1 MNITNDEAS
10 AKNAEVLRFVN
21 TIDTEASAKTAWVNV
36 FMETQELPANDAK
49 IPDRGRIIL
58 IVSDELE
65 RIANATEGIEIALA
79 VIGESLGKLL
89 DFISVVSFEDLEQQ
103 VEDLS
108 EESKRA

>member
-1 MNITNDEAS
+1 MY
-10 AKNAEVLRFVN
+10 AKNALVVRFVN
-21 TIDTEASAKTAWVNV
+21 TIEYEMYAKNALVNV

>member
-1 MNITNDEAS
+1 M
-10 AKNAEVLRFVN
+10 R
-21 TIDTEASAKTAWVNV
+21 
-36 FMETQELPANDAK
+36 PANN
-49 IPDRGRIIL
+49 RGRIIL